1 MPKQYYY
8 TQEII
13 HFCYLFGKPFVFLK
27 DVDGHIYGV
36 PAIENEDGTFK
47 PDLTR

>member
-1 MPKQYYY
+1 MPKQYYF

-13 HFCYLFGKPFVFLK
+13 HLCYLFGKPFVFLK

-36 PAIENEDGTFK
+36 PAKDDTSWE
-47 PDLTR
+47 PDLSR